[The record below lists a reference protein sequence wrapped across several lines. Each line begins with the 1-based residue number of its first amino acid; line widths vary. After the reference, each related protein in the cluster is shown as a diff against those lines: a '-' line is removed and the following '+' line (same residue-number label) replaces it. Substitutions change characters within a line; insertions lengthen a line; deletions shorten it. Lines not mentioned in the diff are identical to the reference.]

1 LSEENNKDEYVSS
14 DTKGTSEDVEIEN
27 YKDDE
32 DINEA
37 AEPTKGKKDLKKKI
51 RGVLIDILIYA
62 AIIYSCLYLIPTYVI
77 QRTVVDGPSM
87 ENTLHNEE
95 QLMVEKI
102 SYHFDA
108 LKRFDIVVFYPYGRE
123 MEEYYVKRIIGL
135 PDETIQIIDS
145 DIYINGE
152 VLKEDYGKDPI
163 TYAGIAAEPL
173 TLGDDEY
180 FVMGDN
186 REVSFDSRY
195 EEVGVVN
202 KKNIGGKAL
211 LRIWPF
217 AKFGF
222 IE

>member
-1 LSEENNKDEYVSS
+1 MSEENNKDEFVSS
-14 DTKGTSEDVEIEN
+14 EEKEDMAIDYDKNNINYTAESTKD
-27 YKDDE
+27 
-32 DINEA
+32 
-37 AEPTKGKKDLKKKI
+37 KKDIKKKVRTI
-51 RGVLIDILIYA
+51 LIDILIYA

-95 QLMVEKI
+95 QLMVEKV

-108 LKRFDIVVFYPYGRE
+108 LGRFDIIVFYPYGRK

-135 PDETIQIIDS
+135 PGETIQIIDS

-152 VLKEDYGKDPI
+152 VLNENYGKDPI

-173 TLGDDEY
+173 TLGEDEY

-202 KKNIGGKAL
+202 KRNIGGKAL

-217 AKFGF
+217 AKFGL
-222 IE
+222 ID